1 MSRARSGTAHTS
13 NRTEYNSQ
21 SGDTPS
27 EIRALSPEPKMSL
40 YGVRPVFGPS
50 DPDKPTEAEFK
61 DYNNRV

>member
-27 EIRALSPEPKMSL
+27 EIRVLSLEPKMSL
-40 YGVRPVFGPS
+40 YGVRPIFGPS
-50 DPDKPTEAEFK
+50 DLDKPTKAEFK
-61 DYNNRV
+61 EYNDKV